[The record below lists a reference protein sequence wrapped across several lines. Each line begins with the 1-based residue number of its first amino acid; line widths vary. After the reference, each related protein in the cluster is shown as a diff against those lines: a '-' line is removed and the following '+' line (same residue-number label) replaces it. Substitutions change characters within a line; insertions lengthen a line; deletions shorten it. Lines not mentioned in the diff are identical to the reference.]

1 VRRRFFF
8 YFLLLFGTIVTT
20 FVSDYCFAQE
30 LHSQAMYM
38 PVVSA
43 FTKNYIFMYGPMGD
57 MEFKLIP
64 ILDLID

>member
-1 VRRRFFF
+1 MRRRFFF

-20 FVSDYCFAQE
+20 FVCDYCFAQE

-38 PVVSA
+38 PVVFA
-43 FTKNYIFMYGPMGD
+43 FTKNYIFMYGRVAD
-57 MEFKLIP
+57 MKFKLIP